1 MQYIHIF
8 LYVKY
13 SGTHSEVSVF
23 LTLLILKLK
32 FIFYKQNINGTWI
45 LGPSGFAVTVQNQL
59 FRNVGLGF
67 LYDLHLWTTTYLTH
81 SEFCHLSPFH
91 HCFLVITGLLV
102 SK

>member
-32 FIFYKQNINGTWI
+32 FTFYKQNINGTWI
-45 LGPSGFAVTVQNQL
+45 LGPSGFAVTVQNRL
-59 FRNVGLGF
+59 FQNVGLGF
-67 LYDLHLWTTTYLTH
+67 LYDLHLWITTVMCISHIQNSAIYLH
-81 SEFCHLSPFH
+81 F
-91 HCFLVITGLLV
+91 ITAFW
-102 SK
+102 